1 MVKPCNTLAE
11 LKEEILAAG
20 EKLVVIAFFAE
31 WCPPCR
37 MMSPE
42 IEKLATE
49 EKDVVFLKV
58 NIVINTEDMSKSFY
72 IKAIPTFILIKD
84 GAMIDEVLGAKL
96 DKFKEAIN
104 KHK

>member
-20 EKLVVIAFFAE
+20 DKLVVIAE
-31 WCPPCR
+31 WCPTCR

-49 EKDVVFLKV
+49 EKDVVFLGV
-58 NIVINTEDMSKSFY
+58 HVYTEASKRFY
-72 IKAIPTFILIKD
+72 INALPTFIVIKD
-84 GAMIDEVLGAKL
+84 RAMIDKVLGAKL
-96 DKFKEAIN
+96 DKLKEAIN
-104 KHK
+104 EHK